1 MHVCSPHACHH
12 QVCRPG
18 LHITLGIF
26 YQLWCLLEAGCHKLD
41 LELATRTSDRDSF
54 QKYSALLK
62 QLSNLSEKADLTQF
76 LSSLNSVL
84 GDLAIQFPSSDSHP
98 VVQALKGEV
107 QSHAQTLDKLV
118 KLLLHKTQSCSYTCW
133 IYLLS
138 PFHRR
143 ERSKQWR
150 QHAVRGSLYIMSHL
164 SAVLKNCW
172 GKCTSIVR
180 PIMGEHLQETMRID
194 A

>member
-1 MHVCSPHACHH
+1 MFTSYACHH
-12 QVCRPG
+12 QVCPPG

-26 YQLWCLLEAGCHKLD
+26 YRLWCLLEAGCHKLD
-41 LELATRTSDRDSF
+41 LELATRTSPTQTDRDAF

-62 QLSNLSEKADLTQF
+62 QLSNLSEKKADLTQF

-138 PFHRR
+138 HLFIG
-143 ERSKQWR
+143 ERDPSNGDNMQ
-150 QHAVRGSLYIMSHL
+150 
-164 SAVLKNCW
+164 
-172 GKCTSIVR
+172 
-180 PIMGEHLQETMRID
+180 
-194 A
+194 